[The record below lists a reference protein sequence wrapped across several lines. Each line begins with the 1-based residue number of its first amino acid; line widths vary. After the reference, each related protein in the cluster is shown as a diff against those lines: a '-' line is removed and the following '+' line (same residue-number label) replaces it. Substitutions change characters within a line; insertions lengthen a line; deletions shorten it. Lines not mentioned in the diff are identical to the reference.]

1 MFEQLRSRYLPK
13 SRDRWVLLVGLWFL
27 LFVFVVIPIGLM
39 FFYSFV
45 TNFPVTGPLAF
56 TLEHYTELFAD
67 LDLIIDITV
76 NTLIYAGG
84 ATVFALTVGVALA
97 LFVEKYFSSS
107 RIQLLILLPYGLP
120 GIAALTGWIILLGNN
135 GILTN
140 VIVDLFNFSEAPFT
154 IYSIGGM
161 IWVEGLHIAPVA
173 FLLVLPAI
181 QSIPAAMEEAS
192 FVVGASRLR
201 TIRKVVLPVVWPS
214 ILSTAIFLFART
226 MATVATPS
234 ILGIPDRIYTFGSA
248 IPFLFLAGAE
258 LSYSRALSFSVFLT
272 IISGLLILYYMRVQS
287 QEGRFTTVTGKGRTQ
302 STRYDT
308 GPGRRASYYSLVV
321 VYIVVAG
328 LLPLIAITY
337 DSLYPTLQLTLD
349 LSRLTLD
356 NYVTLVSGGASGVSN
371 LARVITNTLAVGLI
385 VPTSAM
391 TIALLVSYSNLSIK
405 LPSARMLSFVAAT
418 TLAIPGIA
426 KGLGF
431 LVTFIRTPL
440 YGTLGILIVAFHGQA
455 LPIAMRYA
463 SPALTRIGLE
473 NFEASVTIGDNVFGT
488 FRRITL
494 PLVSGDFVAGWM
506 HMYVSIV
513 RNIPIAI
520 LLYTTGS
527 EVLAVE
533 LLNVLN
539 AGFFKTASTLAVL
552 IAVISVIPYMLL
564 QYFRLNR
571 VETQGH

>member
-1 MFEQLRSRYLPK
+1 MYERLRYRLIPK
-13 SRDRWVLLVGLWFL
+13 TRDRWVLLVGLWTL
-27 LFVFVVIPIGLM
+27 LFIFVILPIGLM
-39 FFYSFV
+39 FFYSFAES
-45 TNFPVTGPLAF
+45 FPVIGPLSF
-56 TLEHYTELFAD
+56 TFEHYTDLFAD
-67 LDLIIDITV
+67 IDLLVDITV
-76 NTLIYAGG
+76 NTFLYAGG
-84 ATVFALTVGVALA
+84 ATIVAMAIGVTLA
-97 LFVEKYFSSS
+97 IFVEKYFSSS
-107 RIQLLILLPYGLP
+107 KLQLLILLPYGLP

-135 GILTN
+135 GVLTRA
-140 VIVDLFNFSEAPFT
+140 IVGLFGLAEAPFN
-154 IYSIGGM
+154 IYSIPGM
-161 IWVEGLHIAPVA
+161 IWVEGLHTAPVA

-181 QSIPAAMEEAS
+181 QAIPAAMEEAS
-192 FVVGASRLR
+192 FVVGASRIR
-201 TIRKVVLPVVWPS
+201 TVRKVVLPVIWPS

-234 ILGIPDRIYTFGSA
+234 ILGIPERIYTFGSA
-248 IPFLFLAGAE
+248 IPFLFLSGAQ

-272 IISGLLILYYMRVQS
+272 IISAVLILYYMRVQA
-287 QEGRFTTVTGKGRTQ
+287 QEGRFTTVTGKGRSQ
-302 STRYDT
+302 STRYET
-308 GPGRRASYYSLVV
+308 GTGRRTSYYSFVV
-321 VYIVVAG
+321 GYIAIAG
-328 LLPLIAITY
+328 VLPLLAITY
-337 DSLYPTLQLTLD
+337 DSLFPTLQLTFD
-349 LSRLTLD
+349 LSKLTLD
-356 NYVTLVSGGASGVSN
+356 NYVALVSGGATGVSN
-371 LARVITNTLAVGLI
+371 LGRVITNTLVVGVI

-391 TIALLVSYSNLSIK
+391 TIALLISYSNLSVK
-405 LPSARMLSFVAAT
+405 LPSARLMSFAAAT

-431 LVTFIRTPL
+431 LVAFIRTPL

-473 NFEASVTIGDNVFGT
+473 NFEASTTVGDGVFGT

-494 PLVSGDFVAGWM
+494 PLVSSDFVAGWM
-506 HMYVSIV
+506 HLYVAVV

-520 LLYTTGS
+520 LLYATGS

-564 QYFRLNR
+564 QYLRLNR
-571 VETQGH
+571 VQVDRA

>member
-1 MFEQLRSRYLPK
+1 MLENFRHRFLPK
-13 SRDRWVLLVGLWFL
+13 TRDRWALVIGLWAL
-27 LFVFVVIPIGLM
+27 LFVFVVLPIGLM

-45 TNFPVTGPLAF
+45 DSFPVSGPISF
-56 TLEHYTELFAD
+56 TLVHYTDLFAD
-67 LDLIIDITV
+67 LDLLVDITV
-76 NTLIYAGG
+76 NTLLYAGG
-84 ATVFALTVGVALA
+84 ATIVAMTIGVTLA
-97 LFVEKYFSSS
+97 LLVEKYFSSS
-107 RIQLLILLPYGLP
+107 KLQLVILLPYGLP

-135 GILTN
+135 GILTKLIVN
-140 VIVDLFNFSEAPFT
+140 VFGFAEAPYT
-154 IYSIGGM
+154 IYSIPGM
-161 IWVEGLHIAPVA
+161 IWVEGLHTAPVA
-173 FLLVLPAI
+173 FLLILPAI
-181 QSIPAAMEEAS
+181 QAIPGAMEEAS

-214 ILSTAIFLFART
+214 VLSTAIFLFART

-234 ILGIPDRIYTFGSA
+234 ILGIPERIYTFGSA
-248 IPFLFLAGAE
+248 IPFLFLSGAE

-287 QEGRFTTVTGKGRTQ
+287 QEGRFTTVTGKGRSQ
-302 STRYDT
+302 STRYET
-308 GPGRRASYYSLVV
+308 GAGRRTTYYGFVV
-321 VYIVVAG
+321 LYIVIAG

-337 DSLYPTLQLTLD
+337 DSLYPTLQLTSD
-349 LSRLTLD
+349 VSRLTLD
-356 NYVTLVSGGASGVSN
+356 NYVALFSGGASGVSN
-371 LARVITNTLAVGLI
+371 LGRVITNTLVVAVL

-391 TIALLVSYSNLSIK
+391 TIALLISYSNLSIK
-405 LPSARMLSFVAAT
+405 LPSANLLSFVAAT

-431 LVTFIRTPL
+431 LVAFIRTPL
-440 YGTLGILIVAFHGQA
+440 YGTMGILIVAFHGQA

-473 NFEASVTIGDNVFGT
+473 NFEASTTIGDNVFGT

-494 PLVSGDFVAGWM
+494 PLVSRDFLAGWM
-506 HMYVSIV
+506 HMYVTIV

-552 IAVISVIPYMLL
+552 IAVLSVVPYMTL
-564 QYFRLNR
+564 QWLRLSRTEGNR
-571 VETQGH
+571 A

>member
-1 MFEQLRSRYLPK
+1 MYERLRYRLLPK
-13 SRDRWVLLVGLWFL
+13 TRDRWVLLIGLWVL
-27 LFVFVVIPIGLM
+27 LFVFVVLPIGLM
-39 FFYSFV
+39 FFYSFAES
-45 TNFPVTGPLAF
+45 FPVIGPLSF
-56 TLEHYTELFAD
+56 TFEHYTDLFAD
-67 LDLIIDITV
+67 TDLLIDITV
-76 NTLIYAGG
+76 NTFIYAGG
-84 ATVFALTVGVALA
+84 ATIVAMTIGVAMA
-97 LFVEKYFSSS
+97 IFVEKYFSSS
-107 RIQLLILLPYGLP
+107 KLQLVILLPYGLP

-135 GILTN
+135 GVLTRL
-140 VIVDLFNFSEAPFT
+140 IVSALGLSEAPYT
-154 IYSIGGM
+154 IYSIPGM
-161 IWVEGLHIAPVA
+161 IWVEGLHTAPVA

-181 QSIPAAMEEAS
+181 QAIPGAMEEAS

-201 TIRKVVLPVVWPS
+201 TVRKVILPVIWPS

-234 ILGIPDRIYTFGSA
+234 ILGIPERIYTFGSA
-248 IPFLFLAGAE
+248 IPFLFLSGAN

-272 IISGLLILYYMRVQS
+272 LISAVLILYYMRVQAH
-287 QEGRFTTVTGKGRTQ
+287 EGRYTTVTGKGRSQ

-308 GPGRRASYYSLVV
+308 GIGRRTTYYAFVV
-321 VYIVVAG
+321 GYIVVAG
-328 LLPLIAITY
+328 VLPLVAITY
-337 DSLYPTLQLTLD
+337 DSLFPTLQLSFD
-349 LSRLTLD
+349 LSKLTLD
-356 NYVTLVSGGASGVSN
+356 NYVALVSGGATGVSN
-371 LARVITNTLAVGLI
+371 LGRVITNTLVVGVI

-391 TIALLVSYSNLSIK
+391 TIALLISYSNLSVK
-405 LPSARMLSFVAAT
+405 LPSARVMSFAAAT

-431 LVTFIRTPL
+431 LVAFIRTPL

-473 NFEASVTIGDNVFGT
+473 NFEASTTVGDGVFGT

-494 PLVSGDFVAGWM
+494 PLVSSDFVAGWM
-506 HMYVSIV
+506 HLYVSIV

-520 LLYTTGS
+520 LLYATGS

-564 QYFRLNR
+564 QYLRLTR
-571 VETQGH
+571 VQPDRA